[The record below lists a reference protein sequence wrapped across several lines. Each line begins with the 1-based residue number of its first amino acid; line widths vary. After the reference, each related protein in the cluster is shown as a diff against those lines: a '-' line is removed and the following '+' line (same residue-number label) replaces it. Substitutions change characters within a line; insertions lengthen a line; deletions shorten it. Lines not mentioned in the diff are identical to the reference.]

1 MQIDKEI
8 KLRLRFYKTSS
19 KSIESIMDTCNQL
32 KQEVAP
38 DYHIKTLDNHIWL
51 SIGAHKR
58 EKHSPNLHLE
68 LDEMEDGNTAING
81 LFGPDPVL
89 WTMFMFLHF
98 VVAGVFIIF
107 LMIAYSK
114 WTLNQNFG
122 FDIVIMTLMVGIWF
136 ALYFIARMI
145 RRRGISQMDELEVL
159 MNQILN

>member
-1 MQIDKEI
+1 MQPEKEI
-8 KLRLRFYKTSS
+8 KLRLRFYKTVP
-19 KSIESIMDTCNQL
+19 KSVETIMEKCNKL

-38 DYHIKTLDNHIWL
+38 NYHIKTVDNHIWL
-51 SIGAHKR
+51 SIGARKR

-68 LDEMEDGNTAING
+68 IDKMEDGNTAING
-81 LFGPDPVL
+81 LFGPDPTL

-98 VVAGVFIIF
+98 IVAGVFLIF

-122 FDIVIMTLMVGIWF
+122 FDLVIMTLMIGIWI

-145 RRRGISQMDELEVL
+145 RYRGVDQMHELEEL
-159 MNQILN
+159 MERIIS